1 MHPWHDPESVTVPD
15 ALRAYIG
22 GHPLVAEMLVRRGIT
37 TVEAAQAFL
46 DPDAYEPTP
55 PEALPDLTRA
65 AERIETAIDR
75 RERILVWGDFD
86 VDGQTSTSL
95 LVATLRDLGAD
106 VGYHIPVR
114 ATESHGM
121 KVPYLATELDAG
133 VDLVLTCDTGVS
145 EHEAIAYATTQDVD
159 VVITDHHELP
169 AGPLPEV
176 VAVVNPHRL
185 PNDHPLAALPG
196 VGVAYKLAEAL
207 YARAGRPDD
216 VEAHLDMVA
225 LGIVADVA
233 TQTKET
239 RYLLQRG
246 MDALRRTSRVGLQ
259 VLMQQARIRPADLNT
274 GHIGFGLGPRL
285 NALGRLDDAN
295 VIVEFL
301 TTDDLA
307 QARIVATQLERLNSQ
322 RQRLCDAVEAG
333 AEAQLARDPALLE
346 HAALVLA
353 NANWH
358 PGVIGIVASRLVE
371 RYNRPTVLFQ
381 APEEGTARGSA
392 RSIAGC
398 HIRDAIATQAHLL
411 EGFGGHAGAAGLA
424 LPTEKIDAFRRG
436 LSRAVREQ
444 VGEQPPRPPLRIAG
458 YVPLAALSLDLVDDF
473 ERLAPFG
480 EGNPLPVLATT
491 DLAVEHH
498 KKIGRKQNHL
508 KLQVGDTEGNERSV
522 LFWRAAPEDL
532 PEGRFDL
539 AYTARANTFRGE
551 RQLQITWQDAR
562 PVVTP
567 EAAAPEPERLEIIDY
582 RHEPHPKTLLQP
594 LLDAAGV
601 TIWAE
606 AGHRKLG
613 ATREALDAAEH
624 LVIWTT
630 PPGPEVLEAAR
641 AKVEPQMITLF
652 LVDPG
657 LDATAT
663 FMSRFVGL
671 IKYALNHRGG
681 QVEMAAL
688 AAAMAHRETTVRTAL
703 TWLVARGD
711 VEVVRRDAEGPVLRR
726 APGEADLAR
735 AADLAA
741 DLTALLMETAAYRR
755 HLRQADIEALW
766 LRE

>member
-1 MHPWHDPESVTVPD
+1 
-15 ALRAYIG
+15 
-22 GHPLVAEMLVRRGIT
+22 LVRRGIT

-46 DPDAYEPTP
+46 DPEAYEPTP
-55 PEALPDLTRA
+55 PEALPDLVEA
-65 AERIETAIDR
+65 AERIEVAIDR
-75 RERILVWGDFD
+75 SERILVWGDFD

-114 ATESHGM
+114 ATESHGIR
-121 KVPYLATELDAG
+121 VPYLATELDAG
-133 VDLVLTCDTGVS
+133 VDVVLTCDTGVS
-145 EHEAIAYATTQDVD
+145 EHEALAYANAQGVD

-169 AGPLPEV
+169 EGPLPEA
-176 VAVVNPHRL
+176 VAVINPHRL
-185 PNDHPLAALPG
+185 PGEHPLATLPG

-207 YARAGRPDD
+207 YARAGRPGE
-216 VEAHLDMVA
+216 VEAHLDLVA

-233 TQTKET
+233 TQKDET

-246 MDALRRTSRVGLQ
+246 MEALRRTSRVGLQ

-295 VIVEFL
+295 VIVDFL

-307 QARIVATQLERLNSQ
+307 QARIMATQLERLNNQ

-381 APEEGTARGSA
+381 APEGGSARGSA
-392 RSIAGC
+392 RSIEGC

-424 LPTEKIDAFRRG
+424 LPAENIEAFRRG

-444 VGEQPPRPPLRIAG
+444 VGEQPPRPPLQIAG
-458 YVPLAALSLDLVDDF
+458 TVPLAALSLELVDDL

-480 EGNPLPVLATT
+480 EGNPLPVLASP
-491 DLAVEHH
+491 DLAVERYT
-498 KKIGRKQNHL
+498 KIGRKKNHL
-508 KLQVGDTEGNERSV
+508 KVQVADAEGNERPV

-539 AYTARANTFRGE
+539 AVTARANTFRGE
-551 RQLQITWQDAR
+551 RQLQLTWQGAR
-562 PVVTP
+562 LVVTP
-567 EAAAPEPERLEIIDY
+567 EVAAPASERLEIIDY
-582 RHEPHPKTLLQP
+582 RREPHPKTLWQP

-601 TIWAE
+601 TVWAE
-606 AGHRKLG
+606 ANHRKLG
-613 ATREALDAAEH
+613 VTREALDAAEH

-641 AKVEPQMITLF
+641 AKVEPAKITLF
-652 LVDPG
+652 AIDPG
-657 LDATAT
+657 LDAAAT
-663 FMSRFVGL
+663 FMPRFVGL

-681 QVEMAAL
+681 QIEMTAL
-688 AAAMAHRETTVRTAL
+688 AAAMAHREVTVRTAL
-703 TWLVARGD
+703 AWLVAQGD
-711 VEVVRRDAEGPVLRR
+711 VEVVRREAEGPVLRR
-726 APGEADLAR
+726 GHGEADLTR
-735 AADLAA
+735 AADLSA
-741 DLTALLMETAAYRR
+741 DLTALLMETAAYRK
-755 HLRQADIEALW
+755 HVQHMDIGALFSS
-766 LRE
+766 

>member
-1 MHPWHDPESVTVPD
+1 MHPWHEPDAVTVPE
-15 ALRAYIG
+15 ALRDFIG
-22 GHPLVAEMLVRRGIT
+22 GHPLVAETLARRGIRSI
-37 TVEAAQAFL
+37 EAARAFL
-46 DPDAYEPTP
+46 NPDAYEPTP
-55 PEALPDLTRA
+55 PEVMPDLVKA
-65 AERIETAIDR
+65 AERIEAAIDR
-75 RERILVWGDFD
+75 GERILVWGDFD

-95 LVATLRDLGAD
+95 LVAMLRDLGAD

-114 ATESHGM
+114 ATESHGI

-133 VDLVLTCDTGVS
+133 VDVVLTCDTGIS
-145 EHEAIAYATTQDVD
+145 EYEAIAYAHEQGVD

-169 AGPLPEV
+169 EGPLPEA

-185 PNDHPLAALPG
+185 PDDHPLATLPG

-216 VEAHLDMVA
+216 VEAHLDLVA

-233 TQTKET
+233 TQTGET

-246 MDALRRTSRVGLQ
+246 MAVLRRTSRVGLQ
-259 VLMQQARIRPADLNT
+259 VLMKQARIQPADLNT

-295 VIVEFL
+295 VIVDFL
-301 TTDDLA
+301 TTDDLSR
-307 QARIVATQLERLNSQ
+307 ARIVATQLERLNSQ

-353 NANWH
+353 NPNWH

-371 RYNRPTVLFQ
+371 RYNRPTVLFH
-381 APEEGTARGSA
+381 APEGGTARGSA
-392 RSIAGC
+392 RSIEGC
-398 HIRDAIATQAHLL
+398 HIRDAIATQADLL

-424 LPTEKIDAFRRG
+424 LSTERIDAFRVG
-436 LSRAVREQ
+436 LSRAVHAQ
-444 VGEQPPRPPLRIAG
+444 IGDQPPRPTLQIAG
-458 YVPLAALSLDLVDDF
+458 YVPLRELSLELVDDV

-480 EGNPLPVLATT
+480 EGNPLPVLATP
-491 DLAVEHH
+491 DLAVERYA
-498 KKIGRKQNHL
+498 KIGRKKNHL
-508 KLQVGDTEGNERSV
+508 KVQVTDAEDNVRSV

-562 PVVTP
+562 PVVAP
-567 EAAAPEPERLEIIDY
+567 EIAAPEPERLEIIDY
-582 RHEPHPKTLLQP
+582 RREPHPKTLLQP
-594 LLDAAGV
+594 LLDAEGV

-606 AGHRKLG
+606 ADHRKLG
-613 ATREALDAAEH
+613 VTRETLGAAEH
-624 LVIWTT
+624 LVIWTP

-641 AKVEPQMITLF
+641 AKVNPQTITLF
-652 LVDPG
+652 LVDPR
-657 LDATAT
+657 LDTAST
-663 FMSRFVGL
+663 FMPRFVGL
-671 IKYALNHRGG
+671 VKYALNHRGG
-681 QVEMAAL
+681 HLGTAAL
-688 AAAMAHRETTVRTAL
+688 AAAMAHREITVRTAL
-703 TWLVARGD
+703 AWLIAQGD
-711 VEVVRRDAEGPVLRR
+711 VEVARRDEAGPVLRR
-726 APGEADLAR
+726 GRGKADLAR

-741 DLTALLMETAAYRR
+741 DLTALLMETAAYRK
-755 HLRQADIEALW
+755 HLRRMDDVESLFTS
-766 LRE
+766 